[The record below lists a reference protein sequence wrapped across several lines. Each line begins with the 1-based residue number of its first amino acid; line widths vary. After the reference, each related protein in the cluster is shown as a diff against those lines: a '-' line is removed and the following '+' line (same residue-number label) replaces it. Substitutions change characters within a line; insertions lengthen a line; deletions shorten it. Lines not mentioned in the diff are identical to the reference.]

1 MPCTRG
7 NMWATERR
15 QNAIGPPVMRHDCM
29 IHHLYHVHAC
39 HSEVPEQTK
48 STSNRKGFD
57 YLLTSDGVLGLGT
70 GGRSSKGIDF
80 RVTRVGSPAT
90 KESRNH
96 LGRQHKIGY

>member
-1 MPCTRG
+1 
-7 NMWATERR
+7 
-15 QNAIGPPVMRHDCM
+15 M

-90 KESRNH
+90 KEP
-96 LGRQHKIGY
+96 LGSTTLDWLLIGYSLVESKI